1 MSVFESH
8 YHKDSVIHIEIE
20 WTSSVPGALKQY
32 KNQAGLLL
40 VFFLKQESLVT
51 SLGMQNFNVS
61 RLWTKTKLYC
71 LLLDLYMR

>member
-1 MSVFESH
+1 MSIFESH
-8 YHKDSVIHIEIE
+8 YHQGGVIHIEIE
-20 WTSSVPGALKQY
+20 WTSSVPEALKQY

-51 SLGMQNFNVS
+51 SLGMWNFNVS
-61 RLWTKTKLYC
+61 SLWMKLKLYC